1 VTTTAHLDLYDL
13 DLYDLAWL
21 AGGRRRASQT
31 AVAALVE
38 SGRVKVTDPTA
49 DLQAVGGGATHPVE
63 AAVLDALGAR
73 GHRGIET
80 VVFLVR
86 KDPRLDAVEDRLV
99 RSGLVARRGRLASAL
114 LSPRTRAG
122 RQVLRA
128 LQRDTDRRPGSAAA
142 AEVALHGLVRVPA
155 GLPAAL
161 AERSPS
167 HWSFTRRAPV
177 ESDIGHISAIGWT
190 TQ

>member
-1 VTTTAHLDLYDL
+1 MTAHLDLYDA
-13 DLYDLAWL
+13 AWL

-38 SGRVKVTDPTA
+38 NGRVRVTDPTA
-49 DLQAVGGGATHPVE
+49 DLQAVGAGATHPVE
-63 AAVLDALGAR
+63 AAVLDALGTR

-86 KDPRLDAVEDRLV
+86 KDPRLDAVEERLV
-99 RSGLVARRGRLASAL
+99 RSGLVARRGRLAAAL

-128 LQRDTDRRPGSAAA
+128 LRRDPGRRPGSAAT

-155 GLPAAL
+155 GLPAGL
-161 AERSPS
+161 ADRPPS
-167 HWSFTRRAPV
+167 HWSFTRREPV
-177 ESDIGHISAIGWT
+177 DSDVGRIYAT
-190 TQ
+190 TWNPTN

>member
-1 VTTTAHLDLYDL
+1 MTTPHLDLYDM
-13 DLYDLAWL
+13 AWL

-31 AVAALVE
+31 AVAALVG

-63 AAVLDALGAR
+63 TAVLDALGTR

-86 KDPRLDAVEDRLV
+86 EDPRLDAVEERLV
-99 RSGLVARRGRLASAL
+99 RAGLLRRGRLASAVR
-114 LSPRTRAG
+114 SPLTRAG
-122 RQVLRA
+122 RRALRA
-128 LQRDTDRRPGSAAA
+128 LREHADARPGSVAT

-161 AERSPS
+161 AERPPS
-167 HWSFTRRAPV
+167 HWSFTRREPV
-177 ESDIGHISAIGWT
+177 DSDRARIHAGNFIGPVF
-190 TQ
+190 

>member
-1 VTTTAHLDLYDL
+1 VTEAHLDLYDM
-13 DLYDLAWL
+13 AWL

-38 SGRVKVTDPTA
+38 RGRVKVTDPTA
-49 DLQAVGGGATHPVE
+49 DLQAVGAGTTHPVE
-63 AAVLDALGAR
+63 AAVLDALGAK

-86 KDPRLDAVEDRLV
+86 KDPRLDAVEERLV
-99 RSGLVARRGRLASAL
+99 GSGLVARRGRLTSKL
-114 LSPRTRAG
+114 LPPRTRAG

-128 LQRDTDRRPGSAAA
+128 LRRDPSRRPGSAAA

-155 GLPAAL
+155 GLPVAL
-161 AERSPS
+161 AERPPS
-167 HWSFTRRAPV
+167 HWSFTRRDPV
-177 ESDIGHISAIGWT
+177 ASDEARSFAGGLSPNI
-190 TQ
+190 